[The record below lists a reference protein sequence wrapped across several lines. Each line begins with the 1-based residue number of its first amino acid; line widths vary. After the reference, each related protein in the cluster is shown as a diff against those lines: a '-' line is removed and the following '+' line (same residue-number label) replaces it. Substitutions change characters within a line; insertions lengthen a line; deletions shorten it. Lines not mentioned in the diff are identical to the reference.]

1 LGGEYVL
8 KSNQNLELDPRTVE
22 LISRVVSNTSTNLK
36 RSINLLESNINIKNA
51 QFLDIYF
58 GVLFI
63 KKVFEQY
70 IEIIDL
76 KTNRNLFVRASD
88 SLKKI
93 SLFINVLLSNNDF
106 IRDYAYSSVEEQ
118 KQIRDNVTLKY
129 IDAILH

>member
-1 LGGEYVL
+1 MGGEYVL